1 MKKVFKKL
9 FELLLSNRFY
19 IGMCIGGLFYKPESI
34 ILWAVLAIDLYLF
47 IRYDRD

>member
-9 FELLLSNRFY
+9 FELLLSNRVC
-19 IGMCIGGLFYKPESI
+19 IGLCIGGLFYKPESI
-34 ILWAVLAIDLYLF
+34 IFWAVLAISIYLF